1 MRADIH
7 SADSFQGEAGALVST
22 SFEVRSAVLKPYAR
36 QAVVHEFTKE
46 NDVTINR
53 TNTFSNDFS
62 DSTGKYGQG
71 LDAQITPQAAF
82 YTEINYLNGNKRET
96 PVSAN
101 LGFRVRF

>member
-1 MRADIH
+1 M
-7 SADSFQGEAGALVST
+7 
-22 SFEVRSAVLKPYAR
+22 
-36 QAVVHEFTKE
+36 VHEFTKE

-62 DSTGKYGQG
+62 GSTGKYGLG

-101 LGFRVRF
+101 LGFGYVSDHTTLSKTPGNFTGVLRR